1 MRALFS
7 LLTIHKRSS
16 IMVSMVNRLSIE
28 KRAQILSCLVE
39 GNSIRATSRMT
50 GASKNTV
57 TKLLVDVGEA
67 CEEYQYNVLRS
78 LPCKRI
84 QVDEI
89 WSFCA
94 MKEKNVPHEKKGERG
109 IGDVWT
115 WTAIC
120 ADSKLCPTWLVGGR
134 DAEYAEMFLKDVASR
149 MAGRIQLTSDGHNP
163 YPKAVE
169 KAFGKN
175 VDYAQ
180 LVKIYGKSPEQH
192 RYSPPACVGA
202 KRRRVNG
209 NPKRKYVS
217 TSYVERQNL
226 TMRMNM
232 RRFTRL
238 TNAFSKKVENLE
250 FAVALHFM
258 NYNFARVHQTL
269 RVSPAM
275 EAGVTDHLWSLEEI
289 AALPDVLDRQH
300 EVLSN

>member
-1 MRALFS
+1 
-7 LLTIHKRSS
+7 
-16 IMVSMVNRLSIE
+16 MVSMANRLSIE

-67 CEEYQYNVLRS
+67 CEEYQYNVLRD

-134 DAEYAEMFLKDVASR
+134 DAEYAEMFMRDVASR
-149 MAGRIQLTSDGHNP
+149 MAGRIQLTSDGHKP
-163 YPKAVE
+163 YQKAVE
-169 KAFGKN
+169 KAFGN
-175 VDYAQ
+175 DVDYAQ

-192 RYSPPACVGA
+192 RYSPPACIGA
-202 KRRRVNG
+202 RSRKVNG
-209 NPKRKYVS
+209 KPKRKHVS
-217 TSYVERQNL
+217 TSFVERQNL
-226 TMRMNM
+226 NMRMNV

-238 TNAFSKKVENLE
+238 TNAFSKKIENLE

-258 NYNFARVHQTL
+258 YYNFCRIHQTL

-289 AALPDVLDRQH
+289 AALPDSLDQEYELH
-300 EVLSN
+300 PN